1 MQRVG
6 AAALWLALACAA
18 TGSAQAQTTTI
29 ITATGCGDLARM
41 YDEYVK
47 TADTLTTDLV
57 GKALQGS
64 GTPGVLKQLG
74 LDVQGLSPEQAA
86 QKGAVAAISPPAQ
99 AAILIYLL
107 RANTAMQEMI
117 WKGCKPPG

>member
-18 TGSAQAQTTTI
+18 TGSAQAQTTT
-29 ITATGCGDLARM
+29 TGCGDLAGM

-64 GTPGVLKQLG
+64 GAPGVLEQLG
-74 LDVQGLSPEQAA
+74 LAGQGLSAEQAA